1 MSSALSHSSSRSIA
15 TRVMYGVALVALLA
29 FGVAAAAS
37 YLRSSQALLTGA
49 RATME
54 GLASLEAQRIS
65 GELVRAFD
73 SNEALAHALL
83 AQRASDGVSRAAATY
98 SWIMAH
104 PARVIPIV
112 GSQQTARI
120 AEAGCT
126 PAAEAARRAMAMP
139 ASARKGPRER
149 GRAATCNRPRQRTAP
164 RPIGPCW
171 RLQVAA

>member
-65 GELVRAFD
+65 GELGRAPDRAVRNTKTYQLWSDLYDATCGETA
-73 SNEALAHALL
+73 SLLRAL
-83 AQRASDGVSRAAATY
+83 Q
-98 SWIMAH
+98 
-104 PARVIPIV
+104 
-112 GSQQTARI
+112 
-120 AEAGCT
+120 EAGFVKS
-126 PAAEAARRAMAMP
+126 RR
-139 ASARKGPRER
+139 S
-149 GRAATCNRPRQRTAP
+149 
-164 RPIGPCW
+164 
-171 RLQVAA
+171 

>member
-65 GELVRAFD
+65 GELGRAFD
-73 SNEALAHALL
+73 GNEALAHALL
-83 AQRASDGVSRAAATY
+83 AQRAGDGVSRAAASAPATASAARPPAPSSGA
-98 SWIMAH
+98 SWRRT
-104 PARVIPIV
+104 PN
-112 GSQQTARI
+112 GSAWAPCGNPTPSTARTRRMWRPR
-120 AEAGCT
+120 ATTT
-126 PAAEAARRAMAMP
+126 PAA
-139 ASARKGPRER
+139 S
-149 GRAATCNRPRQRTAP
+149 
-164 RPIGPCW
+164 
-171 RLQVAA
+171 

>member
-65 GELVRAFD
+65 GELGRAFD
-73 SNEALAHALL
+73 GNEALAHALL
-83 AQRASDGVSRAAATY
+83 AQRAGDGVSRAAAGAV
-98 SWIMAH
+98 IRRQLEAH
-104 PARVIPIV
+104 PEWV
-112 GSQQTARI
+112 GVGTLWEPDAFDGQDAAHVAAEGHDDTGRFMAIGPGATAR
-120 AEAGCT
+120 
-126 PAAEAARRAMAMP
+126 R
-139 ASARKGPRER
+139 
-149 GRAATCNRPRQRTAP
+149 
-164 RPIGPCW
+164 CW
-171 RLQVAA
+171 RPCAITRCPVRAIGTCARAS